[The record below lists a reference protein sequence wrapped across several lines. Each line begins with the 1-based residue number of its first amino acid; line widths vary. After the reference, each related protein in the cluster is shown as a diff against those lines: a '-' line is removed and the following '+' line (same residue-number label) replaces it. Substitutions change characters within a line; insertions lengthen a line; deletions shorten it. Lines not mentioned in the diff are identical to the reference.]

1 MPAPQVRFVSGHAF
15 MRAAV
20 LDRIWEGPPF
30 FSRVTG
36 RWSSTIPRNN
46 PYKVGL
52 IKLKMPDGKITRLVF
67 GKAAQKPFGTVSKID
82 RHGIGVAI
90 RNHIG
95 SHGG

>member
-1 MPAPQVRFVSGHAF
+1 VVH
-15 MRAAV
+15 
-20 LDRIWEGPPF
+20 
-30 FSRVTG
+30 
-36 RWSSTIPRNN
+36 TIPRNN
-46 PYKVGL
+46 PYKVEL